1 VRRYIYNQVG
11 PAENATANPEQ
22 AENYNLP
29 PTRSTANPSDIYE
42 LIDYIK
48 DNEAYFSTEILN
60 YLESNNIPNKS
71 AQLDL
76 LIVPENIYVTF
87 VWDTVTLK
95 VYDGWIGDQNCRE
108 YLTATATSSLIMG
121 LYQNRGNMDV
131 AKNLLLDAEANGE
144 LTYSFNRLNPT
155 ISEVVLWLQAVST
168 TFSII
173 GWILFLMPRIKKK
186 SA

>member
-1 VRRYIYNQVG
+1 MLIIAILSTFITVPLYSFTPNIYGRPQVTNLGFIKDFIVSWWHKIVRRYIYNQVG

-22 AENYNLP
+22 AENYKLP

-71 AQLDL
+71 AQLEL

-95 VYDGWIGDQNCRE
+95 AVSYTH
-108 YLTATATSSLIMG
+108 LTL
-121 LYQNRGNMDV
+121 
-131 AKNLLLDAEANGE
+131 
-144 LTYSFNRLNPT
+144 PT
-155 ISEVVLWLQAVST
+155 ICSV
-168 TFSII
+168 
-173 GWILFLMPRIKKK
+173 
-186 SA
+186 